1 MCCMP
6 CSCKAVKIFFRILCW
21 IHLHNFIIMLCNYPI
36 ESKMYTIYWT
46 NCKQSGCKIEANE
59 ANESERE
66 PNKFMKLH
74 NKRAHLEVVRWGENA
89 ISAPYAKQYK
99 SKVTIATMIVLGW
112 GSKGESCF
120 PCYFT
125 SIKLTIMG
133 TTKTRMAWREDGMVS
148 LCCAMLH
155 LRMLNVTLKGNC
167 AWEKTLLHWWPRNVF
182 ALATL
187 SISKSFCY
195 QNYIW

>member
-1 MCCMP
+1 
-6 CSCKAVKIFFRILCW
+6 
-21 IHLHNFIIMLCNYPI
+21 MLCNYPI
-36 ESKMYTIYWT
+36 ESKMYTIYRT
-46 NCKQSGCKIEANE
+46 NCKQSGSKIEANE

-133 TTKTRMAWREDGMVS
+133 TTKTGMAWREDGMVS

-155 LRMLNVTLKGNC
+155 LRMLNVILKGNC

-182 ALATL
+182 VLATI